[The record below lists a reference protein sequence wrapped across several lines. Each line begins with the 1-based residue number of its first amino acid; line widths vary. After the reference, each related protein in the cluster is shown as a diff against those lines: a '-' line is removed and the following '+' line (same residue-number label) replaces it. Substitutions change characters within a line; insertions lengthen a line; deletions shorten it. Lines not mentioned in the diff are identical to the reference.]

1 MKLPYNKRLIILII
15 LTLSV
20 FLLAGSAA
28 GCFPAYNYDSS
39 RWFTFIPIIAWF
51 PFSVFSIVLYLLPS
65 ILALIRRKKSI
76 LGIILVNVLTGWTG
90 IGWIISLI
98 WALLPN

>member
-1 MKLPYNKRLIILII
+1 MTLFI

-20 FLLAGSAA
+20 FQFAGLV
-28 GCFPAYNYDSS
+28 GCFPAYNYPSCGWVTS
-39 RWFTFIPIIAWF
+39 IPLLAWF
-51 PFSVFSIVLYLLPS
+51 PFSLFSIALYLLPS

-90 IGWIISLI
+90 IGWIISFI